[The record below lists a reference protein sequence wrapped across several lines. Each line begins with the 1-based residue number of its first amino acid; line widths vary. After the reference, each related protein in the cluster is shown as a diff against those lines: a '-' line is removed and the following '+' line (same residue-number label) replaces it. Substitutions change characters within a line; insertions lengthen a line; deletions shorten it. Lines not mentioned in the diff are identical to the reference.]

1 MSRKKKENLTPK
13 LMKQFGCEAKDVYFA
28 ILISQGIPDTEAYV
42 AIFQPEILG
51 TSVATLKNRHLRA
64 NPQINSLITY
74 LSNEKIET
82 DIKESISKEDVK
94 ELVDKYKDKD
104 FIIAELINSL
114 KGLKGKD
121 RADILN
127 KIADLQQMKK
137 EETKSEEERVHYYLP
152 LQVCK
157 DCKNKNKII

>member
-82 DIKESISKEDVK
+82 DIQESMRNEDVK
-94 ELVDKYKDKD
+94 NLVEKYKLKD
-104 FIIAELINSL
+104 FIIAELVKTL
-114 KGLKGKD
+114 RGLEGKN
-121 RADILN
+121 RADVLG
-127 KIADLQQMKK
+127 KIADLQRMKD
-137 EETKSEEERVHYYLP
+137 EETKSENETVHYYLP